1 MGTCFCKSMSNGYS
15 ILTWNTLCTEISI
28 KENFPKTEEK
38 FLNWEYR
45 KNLIKDIL
53 ITEKPDIITLQEI
66 DNYEEFKKDILEKL
80 KIKYKGN
87 FYIKPDGK
95 MGIFLG
101 VNPEKFMILNIYKEI
116 LPGGDDEENKFS
128 NQIFIVSEIKDLKTE
143 QIFFLIST
151 HLKSKI
157 HNENIRL
164 IQTQGIISYINE
176 KGLFKKNIIVTGD
189 FNVEPNYQSIV
200 NFQKYG
206 MKSAFQFNTGDYTMF
221 MFRDNIKKRYID
233 YIFYKGNLVFGD
245 QQKAIVDIDEKCGL
259 PNYEFPSDHLFLKAK
274 FKFI

>member
-53 ITEKPDIITLQEI
+53 NIEKPDIITLQEI
-66 DNYEEFKKDILEKL
+66 DNYEDFKTDILEEL

-87 FYIKPDGK
+87 FHIKPDGK

-101 VNPEKFMILNIYKEI
+101 VNPEKFMILNIYKKI
-116 LPGGDDEENKFS
+116 IPGGDDEENKFS
-128 NQIFIVSEIKDLKTE
+128 NQIFIISEIKDLKTE

-151 HLKSKI
+151 HSKSKI

-164 IQTQGIISYINE
+164 IQIKGIIS
-176 KGLFKKNIIVTGD
+176 
-189 FNVEPNYQSIV
+189 
-200 NFQKYG
+200 
-206 MKSAFQFNTGDYTMF
+206 
-221 MFRDNIKKRYID
+221 
-233 YIFYKGNLVFGD
+233 
-245 QQKAIVDIDEKCGL
+245 
-259 PNYEFPSDHLFLKAK
+259 
-274 FKFI
+274 

>member
-1 MGTCFCKSMSNGYS
+1 
-15 ILTWNTLCTEISI
+15 
-28 KENFPKTEEK
+28 
-38 FLNWEYR
+38 
-45 KNLIKDIL
+45 
-53 ITEKPDIITLQEI
+53 
-66 DNYEEFKKDILEKL
+66 
-80 KIKYKGN
+80 
-87 FYIKPDGK
+87 

-189 FNVEPNYQSIV
+189 FNAEPNYQSIV

-233 YIFYKGNLVFGD
+233 YIFYKGNLAFG
-245 QQKAIVDIDEKCGL
+245 
-259 PNYEFPSDHLFLKAK
+259 
-274 FKFI
+274 